1 MLQRYISL
9 LIGVSVANS
18 ILCFVYLLLFYYPD
32 DKSTLVKI
40 PRNEEFQVF
49 QGFQGLQVCFK
60 FL

>member
-9 LIGVSVANS
+9 LIGVPVANS
-18 ILCFVYLLLFYYPD
+18 ILCFVYLLFFYYPD

-40 PRNEEFQVF
+40 PQNEGL
-49 QGFQGLQVCFK
+49 QGFQGIQVCFN

>member
-9 LIGVSVANS
+9 LIGVPVANS

-40 PRNEEFQVF
+40 PRNEEFQEF
-49 QGFQGLQVCFK
+49 QGFQGLQVCFN